1 MIKEPS
7 RELIPG
13 GRSVLNDGFGNR
25 CVICGSCFDEGGIC
39 NNGHVQGKTYYYPP
53 EKELKSEKPVA
64 VRKQT
69 FVTCEVFG
77 GHHCSICSGIFPD
90 GDDICVNGHQI
101 GKQYPTE

>member
-25 CVICGSCFDEGGIC
+25 CVICGSYFDEAGVC
-39 NNGHVQGKTYYYPP
+39 NRGHEKGKTYYYPP
-53 EKELKSEKPVA
+53 EEEPKSEKPV
-64 VRKQT
+64 VKKQT
-69 FVTCEVFG
+69 LVTCGVCSSCHCTICG
-77 GHHCSICSGIFPD
+77 GFFAD
-90 GDDICVNGHQI
+90 GDDICANGHQI